1 MLNNPTRLAFAIAL
15 LLTASH
21 ASATSSDGILGDGA
35 LLPEATLDEELDFDP
50 EPRPESSTAYLFV
63 AGSALNSRDSSATVT
78 YPGAGCST
86 TSGALTTDLQLP
98 EGSTLVGVRTYYYD
112 NAASGDV
119 MTFVTR
125 YDGLGN
131 FTDLLV
137 NTLPHASGYA
147 NSYTALSSPEV
158 INNAN
163 YAYVLTV
170 NTGTGTRICG
180 LRVFYQ
186 VP

>member
-1 MLNNPTRLAFAIAL
+1 MLNNPARLAFAIAL
-15 LLTASH
+15 LLATSH
-21 ASATSSDGILGDGA
+21 VSATSSDGVLDDGA
-35 LLPEATLDEELDFDP
+35 LPPEVILDEGLDFGP
-50 EPRPESSTAYLFV
+50 EPRPESSTGYLFV

-86 TSGALTTDLQLP
+86 TSGVLTTDLQLP
-98 EGSTLVGVRTYYYD
+98 EGSTLTGVRTYYYD
-112 NAASGDV
+112 NAATGNV
-119 MTFVTR
+119 TTFVTR
-125 YDGLGN
+125 YDGVGN
-131 FTDLLV
+131 LADLLM
-137 NTLPHASGYA
+137 NTLPHDSGYT
-147 NSYTALSSPEV
+147 SRYTTLSSPEV
-158 INNAN
+158 IHNAD